1 MRKMLLASTCLR
13 VVRMRERFGQTNLFP
28 LFFSLPALEADKA
41 TDRDLK
47 SYWPCVFV
55 LRRETA

>member
-1 MRKMLLASTCLR
+1 
-13 VVRMRERFGQTNLFP
+13 MRERFGQTNLFP